1 MSETYLG
8 SQCQEFYWDREENE
22 SFSNGLLV
30 EWDIYHSQR
39 VKNIKGITLY
49 CNFLLFIAWVAWLFC
64 GVIFLL
70 LLLHLLEMSQTWV
83 QYNSFRY
90 YVERTGRSVWQ
101 YFKIK
106 KRRNTS
112 QFCATSSL
120 LPSTCLN
127 SMLES
132 VFPNTVLNIGIM
144 ST

>member
-1 MSETYLG
+1 MPLLPNLLKCQKLIWAARS
-8 SQCQEFYWDREENE
+8 QEFYWDREENE

-39 VKNIKGITLY
+39 VKNLKEITLY

-112 QFCATSSL
+112 QFCTTSSL
-120 LPSTCLN
+120 LLSMCLN
-127 SMLES
+127 SML
-132 VFPNTVLNIGIM
+132 
-144 ST
+144 